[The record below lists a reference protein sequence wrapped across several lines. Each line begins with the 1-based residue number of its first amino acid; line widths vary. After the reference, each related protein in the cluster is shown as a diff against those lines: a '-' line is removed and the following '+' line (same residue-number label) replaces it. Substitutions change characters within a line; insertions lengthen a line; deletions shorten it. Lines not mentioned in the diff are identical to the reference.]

1 MLLSSAAPAY
11 AAGGQFIYLMRWWN
25 VISHPHQVAG
35 LASRKQKGPKDTE
48 KCLRA
53 GWSLKLLLEALACTT
68 WSIKAC
74 WIASQGHRFD
84 LQAITVSEAAYW
96 WCNYQQQFELADL
109 RVISCDFLLFS
120 TCKQGRFLGMLAF
133 LAAKPIRNSRR
144 FVLVISCL
152 LNPILGSWTTTM
164 GQSQHCCTGQAQL
177 DAAHWWW
184 FSAAM

>member
-1 MLLSSAAPAY
+1 VLTCWMVTET
-11 AAGGQFIYLMRWWN
+11 AAGGSRLYYMK
-25 VISHPHQVAG
+25 HQG
-35 LASRKQKGPKDTE
+35 MLNCLSRP
-48 KCLRA
+48 
-53 GWSLKLLLEALACTT
+53 W
-68 WSIKAC
+68 
-74 WIASQGHRFD
+74 FD

-177 DAAHWWW
+177 GAAHWWW